1 MELIEKL
8 LIIPLGMLICI
19 YLIYILLTQNTSNF
33 EKIFTIIV
41 LMSHVLLFTSYFTND
56 NELKDHMHLIYLL
69 SVLFA
74 SLLFTNK
81 SLILLLIFILI
92 VNVLFWVIYGSCPMG
107 DLTTKDL
114 LLYNEFF
121 KPYINVGVIILLTVL
136 IIKYIKQ

>member
-8 LIIPLGMLICI
+8 LIIPVAMLISI
-19 YLIYILLTQNTSNF
+19 YLIYILLTQNTTNF
-33 EKIFTIIV
+33 EKMFTIIV
-41 LMSHVLLFTSYFTND
+41 LMSHVLLFTSYYTND

-69 SVLFA
+69 SVSFG

-92 VNVLFWVIYGSCPMG
+92 VNILFWVIYGNCPMG
-107 DLTTKDL
+107 DLKTDDL
-114 LLYNEFF
+114 LLYNKLI
-121 KPYINVGVIILLTVL
+121 KPYINLGVIILLTVL